1 VRYIST
7 GDSFSFA
14 ITKND
19 NIYSWGENGHN
30 KTILNDQV
38 YKAKLELVNLQTCND
53 DEIIKVSC
61 SPHVYALLLT
71 GKGKLYVWGEID
83 YCPLNLNVIDCVN
96 TIQLIDS
103 NQFGHEQVKDI

>member
-1 VRYIST
+1 MRYIST

-53 DEIIKVSC
+53 DEIIKKRV
-61 SPHVYALLLT
+61 LLANIINDDVF
-71 GKGKLYVWGEID
+71 KL
-83 YCPLNLNVIDCVN
+83 
-96 TIQLIDS
+96 
-103 NQFGHEQVKDI
+103 